1 MKKTLTAL
9 VLVSAIAGAA
19 GTAFASEGQYN
30 VNAPRDQWMSTDQV
44 AQKLTAEGYKVRRVK
59 EEGGAYE
66 VYALDAQGNRVEA
79 IVNPVTGKILGN
91 DQDD

>member
-9 VLVSAIAGAA
+9 TLVAGLAGFAGAA
-19 GTAFASEGQYN
+19 LASESHAKID
-30 VNAPRDQWMSTDQV
+30 APRDQWMSTDQIT
-44 AQKLTAEGYKVRRVK
+44 QKLTAEGYKVRRVK

-66 VYALDAQGNRVEA
+66 VYALDANGKRVEA
-79 IVNPVTGKILGN
+79 IVNPVTGQILGN

>member
-9 VLVSAIAGAA
+9 TLAAALSGFAGAA
-19 GTAFASEGQYN
+19 LASESHAN
-30 VNAPRDQWMSTDQV
+30 IDAPRDQWMSTDQIS
-44 AQKLTAEGYKVRRVK
+44 QKLTAEGYKVRRVK

-66 VYALDAQGNRVEA
+66 VYALDAKGNRVEA
-79 IVNPVTGKILGN
+79 IVNPVTGQILGN